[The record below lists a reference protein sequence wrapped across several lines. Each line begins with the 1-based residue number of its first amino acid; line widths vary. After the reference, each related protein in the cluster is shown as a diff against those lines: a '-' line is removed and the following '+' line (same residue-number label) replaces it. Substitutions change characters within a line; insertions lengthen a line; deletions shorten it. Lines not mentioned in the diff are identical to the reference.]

1 MKGNLAFILTLA
13 GGCASAGTEVRDIVP
28 ASFSGPVEECAIVD
42 VCPTF
47 NGLLDCRYK
56 HKEEI
61 CDTDGDNKPDFL
73 KKYVSHLIP
82 GNRRLLGPDEC
93 YKDGYFVLS
102 NGADYSFGCGLF
114 GDDLLFA
121 NVVFYNNPT
130 IRRPRRAER
139 AK

>member
-1 MKGNLAFILTLA
+1 MKGNLALIVALA

-28 ASFSGPVEECAIVD
+28 ASYNGPVEECVIVD

-73 KKYVSHLIP
+73 RKNVSHLRP
-82 GNRRLLGPDEC
+82 SNRTLFGPDEC
-93 YKDGYFVLS
+93 YKDGSFIFS
-102 NGADYSFGCGLF
+102 SGAVFSFGCYLA
-114 GDDLLFA
+114 GDNLLFA
-121 NVVFYNNPT
+121 EKVFYNNPT
-130 IRRPRRAER
+130 IRRPHRTET